1 MFLYTLKSEVKESIN
16 YEINLKKTIGLVPTM
31 GALHKG
37 HLSLLKHAIITCDVV
52 WVTIFV
58 NPTQFNNKNDLNN
71 YPKNIDKDL
80 KMISKISKNI
90 NVFYPEIS
98 EMYNSKLKSEV
109 YDFENLDKELE
120 GKYRNNHFNGVGTI
134 IAKLLSY

>member
-37 HLSLLKHAIITCDVV
+37 HLSLVKHAIITCDVV

-120 GKYRNNHFNGVGTI
+120 GEV
-134 IAKLLSY
+134 

>member
-1 MFLYTLKSEVKESIN
+1 
-16 YEINLKKTIGLVPTM
+16 M

-71 YPKNIDKDL
+71 YPKNINKDL

-98 EMYNSKLKSEV
+98 EMYEQ
-109 YDFENLDKELE
+109 
-120 GKYRNNHFNGVGTI
+120 
-134 IAKLLSY
+134 

>member
-109 YDFENLDKELE
+109 Y
-120 GKYRNNHFNGVGTI
+120 
-134 IAKLLSY
+134 